1 MQMGDRKK
9 KILKAIIQDY
19 IETAEPVGSRS
30 IAKRYIPDLSSATIR
45 NEMADL
51 EEMGYL
57 AQPHTS
63 AGRIPSDRG
72 YRLFVDSLMRKYAL
86 SMQEMMH
93 MQNVMEEK
101 IQELDVLI
109 ERAAQALTNITQYT
123 SVALTPDMKKGRL
136 MNMQV
141 VSLQPRKVLLILV
154 TEQGVMKN
162 RIVHTEHEIN
172 SEQAYELSGMFNRF
186 LAGLT
191 LEEITPER
199 IEQMRTLMTQYGDIM
214 TQMVD
219 FVTEVIGETE
229 RSVLVQGSVNLL
241 NLPEYSDIER
251 AKDVLQFLENKESL
265 GKILPQV
272 REDGIHVIIG
282 HENPTLGMHGC
293 SIVLYNYKVGK
304 IGGSIGLVG
313 PTRMD
318 YSKVVAALEFLK
330 NQIEML
336 PDKEHSQD

>member
-1 MQMGDRKK
+1 MQIGDRKK

-63 AGRIPSDRG
+63 AGRIPSDMG
-72 YRLFVDSLMRKYAL
+72 YRMFVDSLMRKYAL
-86 SMQEMMH
+86 SVQEMGR
-93 MQNVMEEK
+93 MQTIMEEK
-101 IQELDVLI
+101 IQALDVLI
-109 ERAAQALTNITQYT
+109 ERAAQALTSITQYT
-123 SVALTPDMKKGRL
+123 SVAMTPDVKKGRL
-136 MNMQV
+136 MSMQIV
-141 VSLQPRKVLLILV
+141 YLQPHKVLLILV

-162 RIVHTEHEIN
+162 RIVYTDNEIN
-172 SEQAYELSGMFNRF
+172 SEQAYELSSMFNKC

-191 LEEITPER
+191 LEEITLAR
-199 IEQMRTLMTQYGDIM
+199 INQMKAMMEQYGDII

-219 FVTEVIGETE
+219 FITEVIGETE
-229 RSVLVQGSVNLL
+229 RNVLVQGSVNLL
-241 NLPEYSDIER
+241 NLPEYSNIER

-265 GKILPQV
+265 SNILPQV
-272 REDGIHVIIG
+272 KEDGIHVIIG

-293 SIVLYNYKVGK
+293 SIVLYNYKIGK

-318 YSKVVAALEFLK
+318 YSKAVAALEFLK
-330 NQIEML
+330 NQIELL
-336 PDKEHSQD
+336 PEKDDSQD